1 MPQGVRLGRIEY
13 LNVLPVQHGLESG
26 KVAHDFVVTTGTP
39 AALNEHMAAGE
50 LDISAISSVEYARR
64 PERYLLVPDLAI
76 GSKGPVGSV
85 LLLSRVPVAELGGQT
100 ILVSSQTHTSS
111 ALLRLLLA
119 DRYKIQATLETAD
132 VLPHV
137 RRDIHEPTAVLA
149 IGDEALGL
157 RDHPDYPHRLDL
169 GEAWREWTGLP
180 FVFGLWAVRRDFAQ
194 AEPGRTTEACTALL
208 ASKAWG
214 VTHLDFEAHAAAW
227 DGPLDEQEMRDYFK
241 GLVFDLG
248 PEEQAGLNR
257 FFTLLAEHG
266 DIPAAP
272 ELEFFQD
279 AGA

>member
-1 MPQGVRLGRIEY
+1 MSQGVRLGRIEY

-26 KVAHDFVVTTGTP
+26 KVPHGFVVTAGTP

-76 GSKGPVGSV
+76 GSRGPVGSV

-100 ILVSSQTHTSS
+100 ILATSQSHTSS
-111 ALLRLLLA
+111 ALLRLLLPQ
-119 DRYKIQATLETAD
+119 RYKVRAVLETAD

-137 RRDIHEPTAVLA
+137 RRDAHEPTAVLA

-180 FVFGLWAVRRDFAQ
+180 FVFGLWAVRREFAQ
-194 AEPGRTTEACTALL
+194 AEPKLAAEACAALL
-208 ASKAWG
+208 ASKDWG
-214 VTHLDFEAHAAAW
+214 LAHMEREVHAAAW
-227 DGPLDEQEMRDYFK
+227 DGPLAEEEMKAYFK

-257 FFTLLAEHG
+257 FFILLAEHG
-266 DIPAAP
+266 EIPAAP
-272 ELEFFQD
+272 ELEFFRNPN
-279 AGA
+279 A